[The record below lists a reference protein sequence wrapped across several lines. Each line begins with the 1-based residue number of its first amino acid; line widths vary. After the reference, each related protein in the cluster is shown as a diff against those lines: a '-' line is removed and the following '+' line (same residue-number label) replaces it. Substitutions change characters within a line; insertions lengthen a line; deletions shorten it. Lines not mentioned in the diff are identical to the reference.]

1 MADLASRIT
10 EPPAEGAA
18 PEATQAVQE
27 AQEAEVPQA
36 DGAADSGL
44 IENTYD
50 VDVKLG
56 DLQSDQNSTLYSVST
71 FSEMNLRDE
80 ILRGLL
86 SLNYQKP
93 SKIQEKALPLMLTD
107 PPRNMIAQSQS
118 GTGKTAAFVV
128 TTLSRVDFSQL
139 EQPQALML
147 APSRELARQIEGV
160 VRNIG
165 KFCEGLNVAAALPG
179 ALERNAPVRA
189 NVIVGTPGT
198 VMDIIRRRQLDV
210 SKLRLLVI
218 DEADNMLDQQGLGEQ
233 CLRVKNMLPR
243 DIQILLFSAT
253 FPDKVMG
260 FAEKFAPKADQIR
273 LKHTELTVKGISQM
287 YIDCP
292 TEQDKYEVLVK
303 LYGLMTIGSSVIF
316 VKTRESADEIK
327 RRMEADGHRVSALH
341 GAKDGPERDRLLEEF
356 RTGQSKVLLTTNV
369 LARGIDVSSVSMV
382 INYDIPMKGRGDSE
396 PDPETYLHRIGRTGR
411 FGRIGVSIS
420 FVYDKKSFY
429 ALKNIADLYEI
440 DLVQLDANDWDQT
453 EEDVQKVIKSN
464 RAKAAFAPSATDASV
479 KS

>member
-10 EPPAEGAA
+10 EPPSEGAA
-18 PEATQAVQE
+18 EDTQ
-27 AQEAEVPQA
+27 VPQV
-36 DGAADSGL
+36 DGNLETLGGSGL

-56 DLQSDQNSTLYSVST
+56 DLQSDQNSTLYSAAT
-71 FSEMNLRDE
+71 FSDMNLPE
-80 ILRGLL
+80 PILRGLL

-93 SKIQEKALPLMLTD
+93 SKIQEKALPLMLAD

-128 TTLSRVDFSQL
+128 TTLSRVDYTQL
-139 EQPQALML
+139 EQPQALIL

-160 VRNIG
+160 VGKIG
-165 KFCEGLNVAAALPG
+165 SFCEGLRVAAALPG

-218 DEADNMLDQQGLGEQ
+218 DEADNMLDQQGLGDQ
-233 CLRVKNMLPR
+233 CVRVKKLTPNSMLPR

-287 YIDCP
+287 YMDCP

-356 RTGQSKVLLTTNV
+356 RSGQSKVLLTTNV

-429 ALKNIADLYEI
+429 ALKQIADLYEI